1 MLCFGNGLFS
11 RESLQT
17 KQYSLAVYTVCSR
30 TKWQNEKSS
39 SLDPFMSHAQT
50 LKKGYSH
57 KNKQSRSP
65 VHVRKHKTSTTD
77 KGAERGSTLFAN
89 QHRGCDRRVQGRQN
103 DLQAKRMSL
112 FIASF
117 IRLQAMS
124 VTSCQTRFNSQHVDV
139 SAAINFVDPRR
150 PWLGGPR
157 WLWRKPT
164 KRGPEGRRA
173 QPGGH

>member
-1 MLCFGNGLFS
+1 
-11 RESLQT
+11 
-17 KQYSLAVYTVCSR
+17 
-30 TKWQNEKSS
+30 
-39 SLDPFMSHAQT
+39 MSHAQT

-65 VHVRKHKTSTTD
+65 VHVCKHETSTTD

-139 SAAINFVDPRR
+139 SVAINFVDPRR
-150 PWLGGPR
+150 PSRRSQVTLEEADKTWAGGTTSPAWWTLKAAVGFSKRIIACESTSCTACLGGV
-157 WLWRKPT
+157 L
-164 KRGPEGRRA
+164 RGSLER
-173 QPGGH
+173 